1 LHRFRSTVEHGK
13 KLKIHLDIS
22 ISQEAARG
30 VDLDSLLDLF
40 KSVKKQ
46 KHDGKK
52 ATVTINR
59 HP

>member
-1 LHRFRSTVEHGK
+1 VEHGK